1 MKKLLLLSAM
11 IVIGLQSYSQWLPQ
25 ATGFSQPSRGLNYI
39 HAVDANVVWAAAYD
53 GLAPTVYIQEFTRT
67 VNGGTLWTPGVI
79 PAAGCGIAMIFA
91 LNANTAW
98 APMFSPTGTHTT
110 QGIYKTTDGGANW
123 VKQASATFN
132 PSLGAFPNVIHF
144 FNANEGYCQGDAV
157 GGYFEIYVTSNG
169 GTTWTRVPSASIPAP
184 LAGEWGVVGY
194 YDAIGDITWFGTN
207 KGRVYKSVDKGNNWT
222 VAQTPLANKFIK
234 PVFAN
239 ELYGI
244 VQDVSA
250 ATTGTIAKTEDGGAT
265 WTTVTHTGPL
275 YYNDITYVPGTSSTF
290 ISTGAATGFEGASYS
305 FNGGNTWANFEG
317 SAGTQY
323 LATDFVNNS
332 TGWAGGFSTSPTAD
346 GVFKYVGTL
355 TPGDPEISVSPES
368 MMAVLEPDVLSA
380 EALSISNIGE
390 DDLTFG
396 IEIEFLVKK
405 NQKPEFHFR
414 DLGFAYG
421 NTANEET
428 DAAALPREVE
438 NTREMWDLQFV
449 HDVQTSSTLPSH
461 AGSETDGS
469 FIYTAL
475 WNGPSINK
483 FAIDGTFIE
492 TFTIPGVTGIR
503 DLAFDGEFFY
513 GSNATA
519 ATGIW
524 KMDFVNKTL
533 VSTIPYTGA
542 VRAIAYDEVADGFW
556 VNNWTTALTLVS
568 RTGTILQV
576 GPITPSCY
584 GIAYDVYSPGGP
596 YMWLFTG
603 TTTGGGCQVEQITMP
618 GGTLT
623 GVSHSVSGDLGTQ
636 HIAGG
641 LWIYP
646 DLLEGTVTLG
656 GCAQGEP
663 NKVFGY
669 EIMAITPPPD
679 GWLYTDIITGT
690 VGAGQ
695 TLDVMVTFDAT
706 GLDYGEYEAVIEIS
720 SNDPGN
726 PTVYVPALL
735 IVSDY
740 LPPAIIVD
748 PMTLTQAI
756 APNQVESQEMI
767 IGNEGE
773 GELNYLIGI
782 EYAEGTN
789 PEEII
794 LEQGFEG
801 ATFPPAGWL
810 KLSPD
815 GGTGWTSLAA
825 GTTPIPGW
833 QGGVADPAPDGGT
846 KMAFCT
852 WETGGATSNN
862 QWLVTPQVNV
872 SGETYLAFW
881 MRYWPN
887 TFIDKVEIKL
897 STTVQNNVNAY
908 NIMVAELNFNT
919 SSSIDWEYYEF
930 NLADFVPQGTNV
942 YIGFRE
948 TVADNLN
955 DGAVIFLDNVMVYQT
970 LSWLSVS
977 PDEGLV
983 QPMDEDIISVT
994 FNSAGLDIGVYE
1006 ATLFIVS
1013 NDPDIMIIEV
1023 PVTLD
1028 VITGINEPGEPNAV
1042 MVYPNP
1048 AAEFVRVQA
1057 NHNIREIK
1065 IFNSTGQ
1072 LVISKMVGDKSIN
1085 INTSGLTPGMY
1096 HLQIE
1101 SEAGTSNQKV
1111 MIR

>member
-1 MKKLLLLSAM
+1 
-11 IVIGLQSYSQWLPQ
+11 
-25 ATGFSQPSRGLNYI
+25 
-39 HAVDANVVWAAAYD
+39 VDENVVWAAAYD

-79 PAAGCGIAMIFA
+79 PAAGCGISMIFA
-91 LNANTAW
+91 LDASTAW

-123 VKQASATFN
+123 VKQTSATFN
-132 PSLGAFPNVIHF
+132 PTLGAFPNVIHF

-169 GTTWTRVPSASIPAP
+169 GTTWTRVPSANIPAP

-194 YDAIGDITWFGTN
+194 YDAVGDITWFGTN

-239 ELYGI
+239 EMYGI

-265 WTTVTHTGPL
+265 WTTVAHTGPL
-275 YYNDITYVPGTSSTF
+275 YWNDVTYVPGTSSTF
-290 ISTGAATGFEGASYS
+290 ISTGAATGFEGVSYS
-305 FNGGNTWANFEG
+305 FNGGATWANFEG
-317 SAGTQY
+317 TAGIQY

-346 GVFKYVGTL
+346 GVYKYVGTL
-355 TPGDPEISVSPES
+355 TPGDPEISVNPSALSE
-368 MMAVLEPDVLSA
+368 VLEPDATSVQV
-380 EALSISNIGE
+380 LSISNIGE
-390 DDLTFG
+390 DDLDFT
-396 IEIEFLVKK
+396 IEIDFPVKRG
-405 NQKPEFHFR
+405 QKQEFHFR
-414 DLGFAYG
+414 DLGFTSG
-421 NTANEET
+421 NPNSAET
-428 DAAALPREVE
+428 DAAATPRKVE
-438 NTREMWDLQFV
+438 NSRDIWDLQFLY
-449 HDVQTSSTLPSH
+449 DVQTSSTLASH
-461 AGSETDGS
+461 AGSETDGEY
-469 FIYTAL
+469 IYTAI

-483 FAIDGTFIE
+483 FALDGTFIE
-492 TFTIPGVTGIR
+492 TFTIPGVTGLR

-519 ATGIW
+519 GTGIW
-524 KMDFVNKTL
+524 KMDFVNKVL

-542 VRAIAYDEVADGFW
+542 VRAIAYDESADGFW
-556 VNNWTTALTLVS
+556 VNNWSTALTLVS
-568 RTGTILQV
+568 RTGTIIQV

-584 GIAYDVYSPGGP
+584 GVAYDELSPGGP

-603 TTTGGGCQVEQITMP
+603 TVTDQGCQVEQMTMP

-623 GVSHSVSGDLGTQ
+623 GVSHSISGDHGPQ

-646 DLLEGTVTLG
+646 NLLEGTVTLG
-656 GCAQGEP
+656 GCAQGVP

-669 EIMAITPPPD
+669 EIMAFTPPPD
-679 GWLYTDIITGT
+679 SWIYTDISTGT

-695 TLDVMVTFDAT
+695 TLDIMVTFDAT
-706 GLDYGEYEAVIEIS
+706 GLDYGVYEAILQIA
-720 SNDPGN
+720 SNDPAN
-726 PTVYVPALL
+726 PTVSVPVLL
-735 IVSDY
+735 EVSDF
-740 LPPAIIVD
+740 LPPSIVVD
-748 PMTLTQAI
+748 PMALTQAI
-756 APNQVESQEMI
+756 APNQIETQEMT
-767 IGNEGE
+767 IGNVGE
-773 GELNYLIGI
+773 GPLMYYIGI
-782 EYAEGTN
+782 EYEESTS
-789 PEEII
+789 PEEIVF
-794 LEQGFEG
+794 EQGFEG
-801 ATFPPAGWL
+801 TTFPPAGWL

-815 GGTGWTSLAA
+815 GGTGWTSLEA

-833 QGGVADPAPDGGT
+833 QGGVADPAPDGGS

-862 QWLVTPQVNV
+862 QWLLTPQVNV

-908 NIMVAELNFNT
+908 NIMVDEINFTTANST
-919 SSSIDWEYYEF
+919 DWEYYEY

-955 DGAVIFLDNVMVYQT
+955 DGAAIFLDNVMVYKT

-977 PDEGLV
+977 PEEGTV
-983 QPMDEDIISVT
+983 DPMEEDDVTVT
-994 FNSAGLDIGVYE
+994 FNSEGLEIGVYN
-1006 ATLFIVS
+1006 AILYVVS
-1013 NDPDIMIIEV
+1013 NDPDNFIVDVE
-1023 PVTLD
+1023 VTLD
-1028 VITGINEPGEPNAV
+1028 VITGINELGEPNAV

-1048 AAEFVRVQA
+1048 AAEILHVQA
-1057 NHNIREIK
+1057 NHLIREIK
-1065 IFNSTGQ
+1065 IFSSTGQ
-1072 LVISKMVGDKSIN
+1072 VVISTLVDDKSVN
-1085 INTSGLTPGMY
+1085 INTNGLAPGMY

-1101 SEAGTSNQKV
+1101 SETGTSNQKV
-1111 MIR
+1111 MVR